1 MTPILVI
8 RHAPTDWN
16 RAGLILGRADRTL
29 DASGREM
36 ASAWRLPPDW
46 TDAACLAS
54 PLRRAIETAE
64 LLGLTPIAD
73 ARLVEMH
80 WGEWEGR
87 RIADLRADLGE
98 AMAENEARGLD
109 FRPPGG
115 ESPRDVQT
123 RLRSLLQSLLEPTIL
138 VTHKG
143 VLRPLYALASG
154 WTMQDDPPQELRD
167 GCAHSFVLSP
177 GGAIE
182 VEGLNIPLSRRTP

>member
-1 MTPILVI
+1 
-8 RHAPTDWN
+8 
-16 RAGLILGRADRTL
+16 
-29 DASGREM
+29 
-36 ASAWRLPPDW
+36 
-46 TDAACLAS
+46 
-54 PLRRAIETAE
+54 
-64 LLGLTPIAD
+64 
-73 ARLVEMH
+73 MH

-167 GCAHSFVLSP
+167 GCAHSFTLSP

-182 VEGLNIPLSRRTP
+182 VGALNIPLERRA

>member
-16 RAGLILGRADRTL
+16 RAGLIQGRTDRTL

-36 ASAWRLPPDW
+36 ASAWRLPPGW
-46 TDAACLAS
+46 ADAACLAS
-54 PLRRAIETAE
+54 PLRRTIETAE
-64 LLGLTPIAD
+64 LLGLTPVTD
-73 ARLVEMH
+73 ARLIEMH

-167 GCAHSFVLSP
+167 GCAHSFTLSP

-182 VEGLNIPLSRRTP
+182 VGALNIPLERRA